1 MRDYRY
7 DHVHLR
13 SANPSAM
20 ADFFEAMLVPQLRE
34 ISIRPARSIP
44 ASSVS
49 ACESEARPC

>member
-20 ADFFEAMLVPQLRE
+20 ADFFEAMFGGRGYANNAVT
-34 ISIRPARSIP
+34 
-44 ASSVS
+44 
-49 ACESEARPC
+49 CE